1 MDECKKQGNEDLPII
16 FASTS
21 KITFPGAGVAAM
33 AGSKNTL
40 ANIRKRLSFQTI
52 GPDKINQLRHLRFL
66 KDMNGVETI
75 MNQHK
80 ELLQPKFNIVLET
93 MEKQLAPVGVAS
105 WTNPHGGYFISV
117 DVMEGCAKRVVALCK
132 EAGVTLTD
140 AGATYPYGKDPKDCN
155 IRIAPSFPSVQELQ
169 EAMNVFC
176 IAAKLAALEILLT
189 SKV

>member
-1 MDECKKQGNEDLPII
+1 MKKQ
-16 FASTS
+16 FTS
-21 KITFPGAGVAAM
+21 FGVT
-33 AGSKNTL
+33 SL
-40 ANIRKRLSFQTI
+40 
-52 GPDKINQLRHLRFL
+52 
-66 KDMNGVETI
+66 
-75 MNQHK
+75 
-80 ELLQPKFNIVLET
+80 
-93 MEKQLAPVGVAS
+93 
-105 WTNPHGGYFISV
+105 TNPHSSYFISV

-176 IAAKLAALEILLT
+176 IAAKLAALELLLT